1 MGHIVLLL
9 SNFEFLVCAAVDLCV
24 VFVSFLSAVVLSI
37 NVSNGVKTKSRALI
51 ASWQGKQVFEHYL
64 VGRFAVVFVK
74 ILANPRPP
82 VEAY

>member
-1 MGHIVLLL
+1 M
-9 SNFEFLVCAAVDLCV
+9 

-74 ILANPRPP
+74 FTESPAAGRGVFFFESLTMR
-82 VEAY
+82 ESL